1 MAAAL
6 SKQLTAA
13 VRSGNR
19 ESWERLV
26 KKGRHR
32 RFEEARSLKRAIEV
46 TVEPCPE
53 CGADP
58 EEEHA
63 SWCLYESEELDEPD
77 EAGARLSLGIPD
89 SEHNG
94 AYGRVE
100 GGTSGSR
107 PV

>member
-1 MAAAL
+1 
-6 SKQLTAA
+6 
-13 VRSGNR
+13 
-19 ESWERLV
+19 V

-63 SWCLYESEELDEPD
+63 SWCLYESEELDEPEEVD
-77 EAGARLSLGIPD
+77 EFGARAPVRAPEPG
-89 SEHNG
+89 HNG
-94 AYGRVE
+94 ALGRLD
-100 GGTSGSR
+100 GGASEVR
-107 PV
+107 PG

>member
-1 MAAAL
+1 M
-6 SKQLTAA
+6 
-13 VRSGNR
+13 
-19 ESWERLV
+19 

-63 SWCLYESEELDEPD
+63 SWCLYESEELDEAD
-77 EAGARLSLGIPD
+77 EADEAATRFGLVTPE

-94 AYGRVE
+94 AQHGRTRPTAE
-100 GGTSGSR
+100 LDGSVR
-107 PV
+107 VRDRARFRTVG

>member
-1 MAAAL
+1 
-6 SKQLTAA
+6 
-13 VRSGNR
+13 
-19 ESWERLV
+19 V

-63 SWCLYESEELDEPD
+63 SRCHYETEELDELD
-77 EAGARLSLGIPD
+77 DSDALAARLPPSSPE

-100 GGTSGSR
+100 DSAPGQR
-107 PV
+107 PS